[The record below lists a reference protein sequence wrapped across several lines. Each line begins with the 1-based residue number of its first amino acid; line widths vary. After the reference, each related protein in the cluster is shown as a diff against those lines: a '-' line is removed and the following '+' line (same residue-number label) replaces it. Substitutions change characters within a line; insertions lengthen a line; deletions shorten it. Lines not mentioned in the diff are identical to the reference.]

1 MIIEGIESMSGEKD
15 STIPTPGNIMAEL
28 IADVEQ
34 RWQQM
39 DAYKRSVGTGIPF
52 SQASD
57 RWQNYI
63 RDKIS
68 KEISQSKEISFD
80 EALSRFEDF
89 IREGAVVDHITEN
102 PSEDGN
108 RLFALQSQMRG
119 EKDATRK
126 SELQQQYNNL
136 SKEIFAKL
144 PEAEKT
150 RLTDRFIDDRIVP
163 KHANL
168 KAQAEINAPK
178 EGYCLKG
185 ITASLYKIN
194 DKYGLGLLPEN
205 TPENELPGAFMQ
217 GLRDKDENAGKHIFH
232 TNENQTFGQ
241 IAEREGICPGAIV
254 ILDDSKG
261 NPHHAMFWT
270 GKRDENGEPQLIGF
284 NGMGAEEESNVALS
298 YAKNGK
304 ARVGTIIDIGGMV
317 ADSMERKKFQELSA
331 EKTNDNQEN
340 IASRLAE
347 VRGRLAALKGNKEQ
361 AENPTAGKPA
371 MTAKRREPQGQDKLN
386 VALLNRMWEQK
397 MDGKP

>member
-1 MIIEGIESMSGEKD
+1 MADENENTTLSAD
-15 STIPTPGNIMAEL
+15 RVMAEL

-34 RWQQM
+34 RWLQM
-39 DAYKRSVGTGIPF
+39 DAYKRSVGIGITF

-68 KEISQSKEISFD
+68 NEISQGKGISFD
-80 EALSRFEDF
+80 EAQSRFEDF

-119 EKDATRK
+119 EKDAIRK

-144 PEAEKT
+144 PEAEQT
-150 RLTDRFIDDRIVP
+150 HLTDRFINGRIVP

-185 ITASLYKIN
+185 ITESLYKIN

-205 TPENELPGAFMQ
+205 IPENAMPDAFMQ
-217 GLRDKDENAGKHIFH
+217 GLRNKNENAGKHIFH
-232 TNENQTFGQ
+232 TNENQTLGQ
-241 IAEREGICPGAIV
+241 IAEREGIRPGAII
-254 ILDDSKG
+254 ILDDRKG

-304 ARVGTIIDIGGMV
+304 ARIGTIIDISVMV

-331 EKTNDNQEN
+331 EKTNGNQES

-347 VRGRLAALKGNKEQ
+347 VRGKLATLRGNREQ
-361 AENPTAGKPA
+361 AENPVAA
-371 MTAKRREPQGQDKLN
+371 VERRDPQEPNKLN
-386 VALLNRMWEQK
+386 IALLNRMQEQ
-397 MDGKP
+397 MTDGKS